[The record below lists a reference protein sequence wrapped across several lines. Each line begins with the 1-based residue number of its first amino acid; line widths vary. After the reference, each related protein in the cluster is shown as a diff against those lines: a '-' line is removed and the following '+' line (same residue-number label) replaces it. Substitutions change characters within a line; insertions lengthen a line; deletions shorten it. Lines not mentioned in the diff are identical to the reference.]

1 MIIVGAKISW
11 KSVFLNV
18 KELNLKR
25 VDYLNKA
32 AIMKDIWNLFI
43 QASSISVA
51 LVKSDFI
58 EWDKSSGC
66 DISPGQHWV

>member
-1 MIIVGAKISW
+1 M
-11 KSVFLNV
+11 FLNV